1 MKKDWEVPSFKK
13 IEFKKK
19 TSKYCLVIPVIN
31 EGEKFHKQLAQVKKY
46 SKTVD
51 IIVADGGSTDNTT
64 DPKILKSNQV
74 STLLI
79 KTGPGKLG
87 AQYRMA
93 YAYVMNKGYQGVVQM
108 DGNGKDGV
116 EAISRFIKKLE
127 EGYDY
132 IQGSRYMKGGLAI
145 NTPLEREIANKY
157 IFSPL
162 LSLAAGKIYLDTSNG
177 FRAHSRKLLTDPR
190 LKLFRDIFSNYEILF
205 YVTARAT
212 RLGLSCTNLPV
223 TRSYPPA
230 GKTPTKIVGFGKK
243 FAVLLMAIK
252 AALGFYNP
260 NLESRAHIV

>member
-1 MKKDWEVPSFKK
+1 MKKDWEVPTSEK

-19 TSKYCLVIPVIN
+19 LNKYCLVIPVIN
-31 EGEKFHKQLAQVKKY
+31 ESDKFHKQLAKVKKY
-46 SKTVD
+46 SKLID
-51 IIVADGGSTDNTT
+51 IIIADGGSTDNTT
-64 DPKILKSNQV
+64 DQKILRSNGV
-74 STLLI
+74 TTLLT
-79 KTGPGKLG
+79 KTGPGRLG

-93 YAYVMNKGYQGVVQM
+93 YAYAMNKGYQGVVQM

-127 EGYDY
+127 EGFDY

-177 FRAHSRKLLTDPR
+177 FRAHSRKLLMDPR
-190 LKLFRDIFSNYEILF
+190 LKLFRDVFSNYEILF
-205 YVTARAT
+205 FVTARAT
-212 RLGLSCTNLPV
+212 HLGLRCTNIPV
-223 TRSYPPA
+223 TRSYPPL

-252 AALGFYNP
+252 AAMGFYNP
-260 NLESRAHIV
+260 I